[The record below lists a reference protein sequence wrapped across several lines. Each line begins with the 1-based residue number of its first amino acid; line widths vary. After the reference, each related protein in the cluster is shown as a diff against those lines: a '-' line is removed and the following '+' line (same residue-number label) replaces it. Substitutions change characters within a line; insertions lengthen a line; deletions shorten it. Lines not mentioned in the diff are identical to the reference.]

1 MIYLRKKV
9 GGLREIIYGF
19 CTVKATNLFQNQETS
34 FYEKQESSFYE
45 NKKLPSTEKQETS
58 FYRKQ
63 EIPST
68 GTISFYEHIWE
79 KICARLLD
87 RCRSRESKVR
97 AIRGCFQLVS
107 ARLHFF

>member
-45 NKKLPSTEKQETS
+45 KQESSFYENKK
-58 FYRKQ
+58 R
-63 EIPST
+63 PST
-68 GTISFYEHIWE
+68 GTRSGFMSIFGSKHVQDSLTVVGAEGTNLG
-79 KICARLLD
+79 LLEAVF
-87 RCRSRESKVR
+87 S
-97 AIRGCFQLVS
+97 
-107 ARLHFF
+107 